1 MNILDKAK
9 AQNDY
14 LVSMRREFHKYPE
27 LSLQEKETSGR
38 IQRELKKMN
47 IDYVVVGDYGIVATI
62 EGKNKDNVIALR
74 ADIDALPVLEQ
85 NDIDYKSQNEGV
97 MHACGHDAHI
107 AMLLGAANLLNEN
120 KDLING
126 TVKLCFQQAEE
137 VGRGHDYI
145 LNELGKFNIKSVFA
159 IHIWSEIPLGKVT
172 ISPGPMMSSC
182 DLFKIEIKGK
192 GSHGAIPH
200 KGISPIIVACST
212 VNNINAALNYEID
225 PSHSIVVS
233 FGSIQSGSAAN
244 IIPET
249 ATILGSIRTFSDE
262 DRTHI
267 IEMINRISKTSAEAF
282 RAEAMFEILISTDAV
297 LNDKK
302 CTEIAQKSLESFL
315 GKESLYDFDK
325 LYVSE
330 NFGTY
335 LKTYPGLMAFVGAKN
350 ASKGCDV
357 IHHNDKFNIDE
368 DALPIGASLYAQYAI
383 DALNN
388 V

>member
-9 AQNDY
+9 AKSDY

-27 LSLQEKETSGR
+27 LSLQEKETSER

-47 IDYVVVGDYGIVATI
+47 IDYIVVGDYGVIATI
-62 EGKNKDNVIALR
+62 EGNNKDNVIALR
-74 ADIDALPVLEQ
+74 ADIDALPVIEK
-85 NDIDYKSQNEGV
+85 NDVDYKSQNEGV

-107 AMLLGAANLLNEN
+107 AMLLGAASLLNEN

-137 VGRGHDYI
+137 VGQCHDNV
-145 LNELGKFNIKSVFA
+145 LNELKKFNIKSVFA
-159 IHIWSEIPLGKVT
+159 IHIWSEIPVGKVA
-172 ISPGPMMSSC
+172 IEAGSMMSSC

-200 KGISPIIVACST
+200 KGISPIIVACSI
-212 VNNINAALNYEID
+212 VNNINAARNYEID
-225 PSHSIVVS
+225 PSHSVVIS
-233 FGSIQSGSAAN
+233 FGSIQSGIAGN
-244 IIPET
+244 VIPET
-249 ATILGSIRTFSDE
+249 ATIIGSIRTFSDE
-262 DRTHI
+262 DRVHI

-282 RAEAMFEILISTDAV
+282 RAEALCEITVSVDSV
-297 LNDKK
+297 FNDEK

-315 GKESLYDFDK
+315 GKESLYDFGK

-335 LKTYPGLMAFVGAKN
+335 LKTYPGVMAFVGAKN

-368 DALPIGASLYAQYAI
+368 DALPIGSSLYAQYAI
-383 DALNN
+383 DALNSL
-388 V
+388 